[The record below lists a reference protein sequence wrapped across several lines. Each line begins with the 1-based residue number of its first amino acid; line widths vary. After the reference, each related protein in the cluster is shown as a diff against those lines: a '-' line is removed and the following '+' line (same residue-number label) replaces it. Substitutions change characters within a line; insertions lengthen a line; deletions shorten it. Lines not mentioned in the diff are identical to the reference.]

1 MDFNAIISSGCVN
14 PELFEEMYQ
23 RYLQNPNDV
32 DASWRQIF
40 TQTEQLSVDAPLQK
54 QQPQEPNKTSNALT
68 DESRIHKLIESYRT
82 YGHLLARTNPLSTK
96 EIVEPVE
103 LTLKRLDF
111 SDKELSRPFPT
122 CGLLKQPLA
131 PLHDIIATLKLIYCH
146 RIGIE
151 YMGMQNE
158 EMEKWIQER
167 IESSQFKNSLS
178 VEKKLTI
185 LDYLNK
191 SEIFETFIHTK
202 YVGQKRFSLE
212 GGETLIPMLATVLEE
227 GAVNGIDE
235 FIIGMAHRGRL
246 NVLSNIFNKSYSDI
260 FSEFHEGYIPLSVE
274 GSGDVKY
281 HKGFYSEKKTL
292 HGHEIKLTLSP
303 NPSHL
308 EAVDPVVEGQVHA
321 RQIMLNDKNQE
332 KVLPILIHGD
342 GAVAGQG
349 VVYETLQLCRIDGYS
364 TGGTLHIVINNQVA
378 FTTQPK
384 EGRSTRYCTDIAH
397 AFGAPVFH
405 VDAESP
411 EDCIYA
417 TQLAIALRQKFHC
430 DVFIELNCYRK
441 YGHNEGDEPFFTQPI
456 EYGIIRAKRPIRE
469 LYRDGLIE
477 QGILKQDQAKALEI
491 EFKASLEK
499 HLKEIQSPSNEIRAK
514 EESSLAENNALIFQP
529 TVTAVSK
536 SVIQEVG
543 KQLCTIPKDVTI
555 HPKLAVLMKE
565 RLSMIDLDSAD
576 KNPDNAQSNAAN
588 PVKPIDWGMAELLA
602 YGTLVWENK
611 DIRLSGQ
618 DSCRGTFSHRHARL
632 VDQTREESYVPLQHL
647 KPSQGRFDVYNSPLS
662 EYAVLGFEF
671 GYSVT
676 HPDALVIWE
685 AQFGDFS
692 NGAQIIIDQFIAASE
707 QKWEQRSPL
716 TLFLPHGYEG
726 QGPEHS
732 SGRIERFLTLA
743 GDCNMQIVNPTTPSQ
758 LFHLLRRQSLRELKK
773 PLIVFTPK
781 GLLRHPKCV
790 STLKDLSQGTFQ
802 EILEDPSPGKNSER
816 LIFCSGRIFY
826 DLIAERE
833 KTETTDL
840 MIVRIEQLY
849 PLNIEKIKEIICKLS
864 KLKEC
869 FWVQEEPNNMGAWNF
884 LNQTLRGL
892 LPPKVELQY
901 VGRARSASTAVGS
914 HAMHKTEHSGILNAI
929 FTGNKTG
936 NKK

>member
-1 MDFNAIISSGCVN
+1 MNFNAIISSGCVN

-23 RYLQNPNDV
+23 RYLQNPNEV
-32 DASWRQIF
+32 DASWCQIF
-40 TQTEQLSVDAPLQK
+40 TQMEQLSDKASLQ
-54 QQPQEPNKTSNALT
+54 QQIDKSNKTSSSLS

-82 YGHLLARTNPLSTK
+82 YGHLLAHTNPLNTN

-103 LTLKRLDF
+103 LKLHRLDF
-111 SDKELSRPFPT
+111 ADKDLSLLFPT

-131 PLHDIIATLKLIYCH
+131 PLSDIIATLKLIYCH

-151 YMGMQNE
+151 YMGMQNG
-158 EMEKWIQER
+158 EMEKWIQGR
-167 IESSQFKNSLS
+167 FESPQFKDSLS
-178 VEKKLTI
+178 IEKKLTI

-212 GGETLIPMLATVLEE
+212 GGETLIPLLATILEE

-235 FIIGMAHRGRL
+235 FILGMAHRGRL

-260 FSEFHEGYIPLSVE
+260 FSEFHEGYIPLSIE

-321 RQIMLNDKNQE
+321 RQVMLNDKNQE

-349 VVYETLQLCRIDGYS
+349 VVYETLQLCRIEGYS

-405 VDAESP
+405 VDAEYP
-411 EDCIYA
+411 EECIYA
-417 TQLAIALRQKFHC
+417 TQLAVALRQKFHC

-469 LYRDGLIE
+469 LYRDSLIE
-477 QGILKQDQAKALEI
+477 QGVLKEDQAKTLEVD
-491 EFKASLEK
+491 FKANLEK
-499 HLKEIQSPSNEIRAK
+499 HLNEIKNSANKISAK
-514 EESSLAENNALIFQP
+514 EEYSLAENNQLIFQP
-529 TVTAVSK
+529 TVTAVPK
-536 SVIQEVG
+536 STLKKVG

-555 HPKLAVLMKE
+555 HPKLAALMKE
-565 RLSMIDLDSAD
+565 RLNMLDLDSSD
-576 KNPDNAQSNAAN
+576 KKTSNAQSI
-588 PVKPIDWGMAELLA
+588 PIKPLDWGMAELLA
-602 YGTLVWENK
+602 YGTLLWENK

-632 VDQTREESYVPLQHL
+632 VDQTQEESYVPLQHL
-647 KPSQGRFDVYNSPLS
+647 KLSQGRFDVYNSPLS

-676 HPDALVIWE
+676 HSDALVIWE

-743 GDCNMQIVNPTTPSQ
+743 GDCNMQIVNPTTPAQ
-758 LFHLLRRQSLRELKK
+758 LFHLLRRQSLRVLKK

-790 STLKDLSQGTFQ
+790 SSLENLSEGTFQ

-833 KTETTDL
+833 NTGTTDL

-849 PLNIEKIKEIICKLS
+849 PLNIEKIKEVIGKS
-864 KLKEC
+864 FNLKEC

-892 LPPKVELQY
+892 LPPQVKLQY
-901 VGRARSASTAVGS
+901 VGRARSASTAAGS
-914 HAMHKTEHSGILNAI
+914 NAMHKTEHGEILNAI